1 MLVCLSLSLCLS
13 RVTSSSPESRYS
25 QFVPMEERTR
35 EKEEPDDAIPR
46 SAPVPFRFFS
56 PRECA
61 RLQGFPDSYQ
71 LCRCGLAILN
81 GRSRSISIGHY
92 CSLMD
97 G

>member
-71 LCRCGLAILN
+71 LCRWGLAILN
-81 GRSRSISIGHY
+81 DRNRSISIGHY
-92 CSLMD
+92 WSLVD